1 MQFLLSLTD
10 KSCACTGDFTR
21 LYSFF
26 PANVNWQTAVLYKMG
41 NPGGCSSE
49 LEYLWG
55 SKRCSIV
62 AQIDICS
69 CYSFWTLPSVSLST
83 YISILGQS
91 DRLCFRMVAL
101 PPHFFFSDSLDTK
114 SPRQQISWILVCQN
128 VSRLGFHQHDLL
140 QKVWNFCSVHEPS
153 KLRPCCRTETS
164 NVLSDSLQWWTRDLD
179 ATR

>member
-1 MQFLLSLTD
+1 MAKILHSEAIHQIRQFHPQLNRIYGRGCNLLPFLAVLSGLYYSAFFMQFLLSLTD

-55 SKRCSIV
+55 SKRCSVV

-101 PPHFFFSDSLDTK
+101 PTT
-114 SPRQQISWILVCQN
+114 
-128 VSRLGFHQHDLL
+128 LL
-140 QKVWNFCSVHEPS
+140 FQWQ
-153 KLRPCCRTETS
+153 LRH
-164 NVLSDSLQWWTRDLD
+164 
-179 ATR
+179 